1 MIEKKNVNNWT
12 HFLHSGY
19 MLLLIQPQMDQF
31 LPLFFYLWKNVKEYM
46 EDKEMEEE
54 DDEKT
59 VL

>member
-1 MIEKKNVNNWT
+1 
-12 HFLHSGY
+12 
-19 MLLLIQPQMDQF
+19 MDQF